1 MRCCT
6 FRAETLLHCTTRC
19 RWSRTASVSA
29 ECQEAGPAVQ
39 VVQKIVEI
47 RRFSINDA
55 DEPEARVL
63 MGSDSRARLAETR
76 GPRDESPSSNLGR
89 GKQGQ
94 AIRVDCTNPQ
104 DDSGTGVAT
113 RRGIQSSLR
122 RWCPRPPRRRIKQR
136 TWQRSRCRM

>member
-1 MRCCT
+1 
-6 FRAETLLHCTTRC
+6 
-19 RWSRTASVSA
+19 
-29 ECQEAGPAVQ
+29 
-39 VVQKIVEI
+39 
-47 RRFSINDA
+47 
-55 DEPEARVL
+55 

-113 RRGIQSSLR
+113 RRGIQASLIKATEEKSVSSEAETVQKRWAVQEVAEEAQGAGELR
-122 RWCPRPPRRRIKQR
+122 IEETDRQVDQR
-136 TWQRSRCRM
+136 QEFHEAL